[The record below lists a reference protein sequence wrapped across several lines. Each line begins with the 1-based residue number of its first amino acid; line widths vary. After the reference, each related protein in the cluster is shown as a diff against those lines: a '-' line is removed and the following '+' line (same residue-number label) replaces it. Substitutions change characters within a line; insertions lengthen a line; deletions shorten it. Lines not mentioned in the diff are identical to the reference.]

1 MPNPYIFRTRELG
14 PNAKGLPLTFDELD
28 NSLLFLSSSITTLEF
43 TPFSGSNYSFI
54 EANGTPLQ
62 NGSSL
67 IASYNIAKT
76 TTPTGSNRYSV
87 LLGPGKYEFTQSFN
101 INTPYIDVVSFTGYK
116 DVYITGSNTI
126 QVSADNVYVR
136 GIDVGSKNFTIT
148 SSLLNTIFKNCKGG
162 DYSFG
167 GSTNNQNSFTI
178 SSTFIDCEGGDYS
191 FAGNGNAYGIFT
203 DCIGK
208 NSSFGNTCNGTFTNC
223 TGGSSSFANQGNI
236 VSSTFLNC
244 QGKDYSFA
252 SAAIITD
259 NSILKECIGGLNS
272 FANLS
277 PNGRSNSTLLD
288 KCTLT
293 SGSWTT
299 NNLANDSRLIDC
311 IQPTNTLITT
321 PLP

>member
-1 MPNPYIFRTRELG
+1 MPNSYIFKTRALG
-14 PNAKGLPLTFDELD
+14 PNAKNSTLTFDELD
-28 NSLLFLSSSITTLEF
+28 NSLLFLSSSIGTLN
-43 TPFSGSNYSFI
+43 GSNSFFVQ
-54 EANGTPLQ
+54 ANGTPLQ
-62 NGSSL
+62 NGYSL
-67 IASYNIAKT
+67 IDSYNTAKT

-87 LLGPGKYEFTQSFN
+87 LLGPGNYEFTQSFN
-101 INTPYIDVVSFTGYK
+101 INTPYIDVVSLTGYK

-148 SSLLNTIFKNCKGG
+148 SSLPNTIFKNCKGG

-191 FAGNGNAYGIFT
+191 FAGNGSAYGIFT

-208 NSSFGNTCNGTFTNC
+208 NSSFGYTCNGTFTNC

-236 VSSTFLNC
+236 EYSTFSNC
-244 QGKDYSFA
+244 QGEDYSFA
-252 SAAIITD
+252 SAAQITN
-259 NSILKECIGGLNS
+259 NSILKECIGGLDS
-272 FANLS
+272 FANINQ
-277 PNGRSNSTLLD
+277 NGRSTSTLLD

-293 SGSWTT
+293 SGSWNTSNLV
-299 NNLANDSRLIDC
+299 NNSRLIDC

-321 PLP
+321 TP